1 MKVLDCFGP
10 KVAKSKLSESD
21 TQQLFNICLRSS
33 DRYNH
38 KLVGL
43 IDEEIGITDL
53 LRDSALHK
61 TILDEITAYLTEID
75 AGMWEKV
82 VNTNPEFDLLE
93 MQSAWYNKQVNM
105 EYNPPHDHRHSSDLV
120 CVIFPKIYIDESADY
135 YTSYDRHLR
144 QQGQLTFL
152 YGEHTK
158 NDFGKKQITV
168 KPEEGDMFIFPATLG
183 HYTAPVLGD
192 SVRYS
197 VSCNFTFSNLANRL
211 LRKINSNEN

>member
-1 MKVLDCFGP
+1 MKVLDYFGP

-21 TQQLFNICLRSS
+21 TQQLFDICQKSS

-38 KLVGL
+38 KLLGL
-43 IDEEIGITDL
+43 IDEEMGITEL
-53 LRDSALHK
+53 LRNSPLYK
-61 TILDEITAYLTEID
+61 IILDEVTAYLTEID
-75 AGMWEKV
+75 AGLWKKV
-82 VNTNPEFDLLE
+82 IDSDPKFDLLE
-93 MQSAWYNKQVNM
+93 MQDAWYNKQVHM
-105 EYNPPHDHRHSSDLV
+105 EYNPPHDHRHSADLV
-120 CVIFPKIYIDESADY
+120 CVIFPKVYIDDSANY
-135 YTSYDRHLR
+135 YTNYEHVR
-144 QQGQLTFL
+144 QEGQLTFL

-197 VSCNFTFSNLANRL
+197 VSCNFTFSNLAQRL
-211 LRKINSNEN
+211 LRKINSNED